1 MDRQFGGISGEV
13 VNPRGCTKT
22 LGEASAV
29 KKPLPVESK
38 IMKEQP
44 SELETVHQFVI
55 CKNRAVLK
63 SNNDKETTP
72 QDDGCQYMYIR
83 GAEFMKMYHTV
94 SLYQNNFISL
104 IRVFSSWRY
113 INL

>member
-29 KKPLPVESK
+29 KKPLPVEAK

-44 SELETVHQFVI
+44 SELETVHQFFI
-55 CKNRAVLK
+55 CKNRAAL
-63 SNNDKETTP
+63 NNNNKEAIP
-72 QDDGCQYMYIR
+72 QSDG
-83 GAEFMKMYHTV
+83 
-94 SLYQNNFISL
+94 
-104 IRVFSSWRY
+104 
-113 INL
+113 

>member
-1 MDRQFGGISGEV
+1 MYE
-13 VNPRGCTKT
+13 N

-29 KKPLPVESK
+29 KKPLPVEAK

-44 SELETVHQFVI
+44 SELETVHQLFI
-55 CKNRAVLK
+55 CKNRAVLR

-83 GAEFMKMYHTV
+83 GRRVYENV
-94 SLYQNNFISL
+94 SHDRSL
-104 IRVFSSWRY
+104 PK
-113 INL
+113 

>member
-29 KKPLPVESK
+29 KKPLPVEAK

-44 SELETVHQFVI
+44 SELETAHQFFI

-63 SNNDKETTP
+63 NNNKGAIP
-72 QDDGCQYMYIR
+72 QSDG
-83 GAEFMKMYHTV
+83 
-94 SLYQNNFISL
+94 
-104 IRVFSSWRY
+104 
-113 INL
+113 